1 MNWKSVGK
9 DANVGHKRLMTD
21 IEGNRNNSGKA
32 VKLIERNSGEFGELN
47 QNMPGV
53 DGEESQ
59 KISREDVQ
67 KEDSTDLSIIDPGL
81 QLLKKPLTLE
91 LVAGGV
97 SSSQAEVMVME
108 KWRCMGEEEKQAWRI
123 RSSIISP
130 PGIVSSKNK
139 PEEEGVNLNGKR
151 VKEDAIM
158 GLKRSMSHV
167 QGSRKNQGNAGKV
180 KGKKSEEVGEPNQNE
195 AGEEG
200 NASQKITRKDV
211 MQEDSSGSS
220 IPDPGPQ
227 LLKKLLTLELEA
239 NGMSSSQAEIMVME
253 RLGSMGE
260 EEKQV
265 WRLEAMK
272 ESGEK

>member
-1 MNWKSVGK
+1 MNWKNVGK
-9 DANVGHKRLMTD
+9 DANVGQRRLMMGGT
-21 IEGNRNNSGKA
+21 GNNSGKA
-32 VKLIERNSGEFGELN
+32 VKQIKKNSGEVGRLN

-53 DGEESQ
+53 DGNESQ
-59 KISREDVQ
+59 KVSTEDVQ
-67 KEDSTDLSIIDPGL
+67 KEDSSDLSIIDPGL

-123 RSSIISP
+123 RSTIISP
-130 PGIVSSKNK
+130 PGTVSSKKK

-158 GLKRSMSHV
+158 GHKRSMSHV
-167 QGSRKNQGNAGKV
+167 EGSRKNPDPASIS
-180 KGKKSEEVGEPNQNE
+180 KGKKSEEVGELNQNK
-195 AGEEG
+195 AREEG
-200 NASQKITRKDV
+200 IASQKITRKDV

-220 IPDPGPQ
+220 IPDPGLQ
-227 LLKKLLTLELEA
+227 LLKKLLTLELKA
-239 NGMSSSQAEIMVME
+239 NGMSSSQAEVEVME

-260 EEKQV
+260 EEKQA
-265 WRLEAMK
+265 WRLEAVK
-272 ESGEK
+272 EREEK